1 MPVLLETA
9 EALLELDA
17 AVTTVAV
24 APPDPLPPAPLAAL
38 PEAVASVVTSEPH
51 AATSAMANATLAA
64 PKITRLSPRNCILF
78 NLHAAKAA
86 ARRENTPL

>member
-9 EALLELDA
+9 EALLELDT

-24 APPDPLPPAPLAAL
+24 APPDPLPPDPLAVL
-38 PEAVASVVTSEPH
+38 LDVEASVVTSEPH

-64 PKITRLSPRNCILF
+64 PIIIRLSPRYCIRF
-78 NLHAAKAA
+78 NLHAAKTA
-86 ARRENTPL
+86 ARRKNTPL